1 MVVKKGDK
9 VKVEYE
15 GTLNDGTVF
24 DSWENHDE
32 LLQFVVGEG
41 QVIKGFE
48 DALVG
53 MEIGDEKEI
62 KLKPSEA
69 YGEHN
74 PEMIQTYESSI
85 SSCS

>member
-53 MEIGDEKEI
+53 MEIGDEKDLAARFDLLNTDGII
-62 KLKPSEA
+62 KLPLATE
-69 YGEHN
+69 
-74 PEMIQTYESSI
+74 T
-85 SSCS
+85 